1 MYIISLQG
9 TLRFSLSLVFTR
21 NGILIAPYNS
31 SKCLSIKSVCLVRKD
46 DNDDAMT
53 YPPPPSPSQPSPPRI
68 ASNKEKENDVMWH
81 MS

>member
-21 NGILIAPYNS
+21 NDILIAPYNS

-46 DNDDAMT
+46 DNDDAT
-53 YPPPPSPSQPSPPRI
+53 T
-68 ASNKEKENDVMWH
+68 
-81 MS
+81 